1 MICMIHVCI
10 LIYIYHYQANSTEAR
25 RIALIEACAGIFD
38 VDGDR
43 VLSRREMKGLWHA
56 LQLRALDP
64 VLTSREFYMVLQ
76 VRVFRT

>member
-1 MICMIHVCI
+1 M
-10 LIYIYHYQANSTEAR
+10 
-25 RIALIEACAGIFD
+25 IEACAGIFD

-43 VLSRREMKGLWHA
+43 VLSRTEMKGLWHA